1 MPLLNAITHRVVRG
15 RASRGLARAIPNPLV
30 RYAVIAL
37 LPMLLAKLAKRRSDP
52 RDPARASGNP
62 DSATVRV
69 SPGRRV

>member
-1 MPLLNAITHRVVRG
+1 MPLLTAITHRVLRG

-30 RYAVIAL
+30 RYAAIAL
-37 LPMLLAKLAKRRSDP
+37 LPMLLAKLAKRRSD
-52 RDPARASGNP
+52 RRYSASSSRGP